1 MPNLDISHE
10 EAEALTVALRS
21 YLNELQTEISH
32 TDDYDFRQG
41 LQRRRELL
49 EGFASRLEGKS

>member
-1 MPNLDISHE
+1 MPSLDISHE
-10 EAEALTVALRS
+10 ESEALTVALRS
-21 YLNELQTEISH
+21 YLNELQTEIAH

-49 EGFASRLEGKS
+49 EGLASRLEGSS